1 MSYLPAW
8 REAWSSSPSAVSWTR
23 CLVKSAHYSRQ
34 LQADR
39 DNRKTTKVL
48 PWATFQHGE
57 KHDHHLL
64 LQFHELA
71 QQLQLVGVLGQL
83 VLHVGEDVEEPAH
96 SVPQSAVSQSQLV
109 EGARALQQSTLLASA
124 LLGRASNSQIII
136 TLITA
141 VISVRRCITK
151 KGEYIYH
158 ALQGQQK
165 CVHKNSKIII
175 YEHNAVFLTHPNCTP
190 THRGIVMG

>member
-8 REAWSSSPSAVSWTR
+8 RGTWSSSPSAVSR
-23 CLVKSAHYSRQ
+23 CPVKSAHYSRQ
-34 LQADR
+34 LQADS
-39 DNRKTTKVL
+39 DSKKQTKVPL
-48 PWATFQHGE
+48 WATFQHGE

-109 EGARALQQSTLLASA
+109 QGARALQQSTFLVSA
-124 LLGRASNSQIII
+124 LLGRASDSQIII
-136 TLITA
+136 TIITA
-141 VISVRRCITK
+141 VISVRRCITE
-151 KGEYIYH
+151 KGEHTMLYKISKNVYIKT
-158 ALQGQQK
+158 QK
-165 CVHKNSKIII
+165 
-175 YEHNAVFLTHPNCTP
+175 
-190 THRGIVMG
+190 